1 MVRKIEPFFECPRY
15 KKCSVNSCPLDP
27 AYPNRVTDETDPE
40 QKCTIAKTIRSKI
53 AAKYPGTLK
62 FEGLTP
68 REFTAKKNWE
78 ILPEEEKDKKREAIK
93 NARLKINAFNSEYR
107 SEEIKV

>member
-1 MVRKIEPFFECPRY
+1 MNNIEPFYECPRY
-15 KKCSVNSCPLDP
+15 KKCAVNNCPLDP
-27 AYPNRVTDETDPE
+27 VYPSRVTDEGDVE
-40 QKCTIAKTIRSKI
+40 HKCTIAKTIRSRI

-78 ILPEEEKDKKREAIK
+78 NLSEEEKDKKREAIK
-93 NARLKINAFNSEYR
+93 NVRSKIITFSSESQ
-107 SEEIKV
+107 SEKLNV